1 MMDSCINSE
10 KSNVKAVF
18 IFLMLS
24 GGLLSCYK
32 ENKES
37 GIVGRYQLIEI
48 LEGSGLNTNTY
59 DVFEPVNSEKI
70 IEFKRNGKVIST
82 GDLCQMNI
90 DATEEV
96 KGDFTLVDSSI
107 AVDNCDYT
115 LNFIITS
122 TGLIISYPCIEVC
135 KAKYKK
141 L

>member
-1 MMDSCINSE
+1 
-10 KSNVKAVF
+10 
-18 IFLMLS
+18 MLS